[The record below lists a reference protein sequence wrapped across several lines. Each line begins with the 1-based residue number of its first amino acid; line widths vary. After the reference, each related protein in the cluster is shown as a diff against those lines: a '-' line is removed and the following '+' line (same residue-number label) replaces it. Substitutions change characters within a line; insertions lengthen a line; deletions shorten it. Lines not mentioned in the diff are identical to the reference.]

1 MQINLKTRQLH
12 TSAGGMSPAQ
22 QRDLN
27 IRPCR
32 SNLKLDSYIHQL
44 EVWVLPNRDLKAVW
58 YITNCDGICLFMIM
72 IIGFYGLC
80 LWCFTIFQLY
90 RGDQFFI
97 GGGNRSTLRKQT
109 TSRKVYHIM
118 LYRGFYV
125 KKHSY

>member
-1 MQINLKTRQLH
+1 MQVKLKTRQLH

-22 QRDLN
+22 QWDLN
-27 IRPCR
+27 NRRCR

-58 YITNCDGICLFMIM
+58 YITNCDRIFLFMIM

-109 TSRKVYHIM
+109 TSRKLYHIM

>member
-1 MQINLKTRQLH
+1 
-12 TSAGGMSPAQ
+12 MSLAQ

-44 EVWVLPNRDLKAVW
+44 E
-58 YITNCDGICLFMIM
+58 IM

-80 LWCFTIFQLY
+80 LWCLTILQLY
-90 RGDQFFI
+90 RGDQFCI

-109 TSRKVYHIM
+109 TSRNLYYIM

-125 KKHSY
+125 KKTLALIIKM